1 MARRGEAETG
11 PGSASGF
18 PSPTQ
23 DYFHGPLDLNRHLI
37 ADAASTFI
45 LRVTGS
51 AMTAAGIADGD
62 ELVVNRG
69 AAATD
74 GRVIVAVVGGELI
87 VRRLRLTAR
96 GPVLTAE
103 SPEFPDIVCGLGEEL
118 VVWGVALHC
127 IHHL

>member
-1 MARRGEAETG
+1 MARRGEGAGG
-11 PGSASGF
+11 PAAASGF

-51 AMTAAGIADGD
+51 AMAGAGIADGD
-62 ELVVNRG
+62 ELIVDRG
-69 AAATD
+69 ASATD

-87 VRRLRLTAR
+87 VRRLHLTGR
-96 GPVLTAE
+96 GPVLCAD
-103 SPEFPDIVCGLGEEL
+103 SPEFPDIVCGPGEEL